1 MADDKELRYDD
12 DGSADPGKVR
22 VLLGDPDVF
31 SQRAVTRVLE
41 QDGRF
46 EVCATARDA
55 AETIAAVVDAVPDI
69 CLLEVA
75 MPGGGLA
82 AAWEVKARLP
92 AAHVVMFTS
101 PRKRGRAPRGARD
114 RRLRLLVQGGVLGWL
129 PNALMD
135 VYRGTFAMPR
145 RLTGRVVRQLRT
157 SEPRRRA
164 IIGGSARLTSREW
177 EVLNLI
183 ANGLSTRQAA
193 EKLTLSPT
201 AIRVHIAAVVRKLG
215 VESRAEAIEL
225 FMRADD
231 EADGS
236 LRSPDGLSPRG
247 RTRRAV
253 EGLRAVAAFVSR
265 LVPRPSRGSFRTAFE
280 RLRARRT

>member
-1 MADDKELRYDD
+1 MADDNELRYE
-12 DGSADPGKVR
+12 DGDIAGLPKVR
-22 VLLGDPDVF
+22 VLIGDPDVF
-31 SQRAVTRVLE
+31 SQRAVTRILE

-46 EVCATARDA
+46 EMSAAARDA
-55 AETIAAVVDAVPDI
+55 AETIAAVVEAVPDL

-82 AAWEVKARLP
+82 AAWEIKARLP
-92 AAHVVMFTS
+92 STHVVMFTIRES
-101 PRKRGRAPRGARD
+101 EEE
-114 RRLRLLVQGGVLGWL
+114 LLEALEIGVSGYLLKSAVLGWL

-145 RLTGRVVRQLRT
+145 RLTGSVVRQLRT
-157 SEPRRRA
+157 TEPRRRA
-164 IIGGSARLTSREW
+164 IVGANARLTSREW

-183 ANGLSTRQAA
+183 ASGLSTRQAA

-225 FMRADD
+225 FMRAGDV
-231 EADGS
+231 EASS
-236 LRSPDGLSPRG
+236 LRL
-247 RTRRAV
+247 A
-253 EGLRAVAAFVSR
+253 
-265 LVPRPSRGSFRTAFE
+265 
-280 RLRARRT
+280 

>member
-1 MADDKELRYDD
+1 LADDTELRFDD
-12 DGSADPGKVR
+12 ETGADRANKVR

-46 EVCATARDA
+46 AVCGTARDA
-55 AETIAAVVDAVPDI
+55 AETIAAVVDSVPDI

-92 AAHVVMFTS
+92 QAHVVMFTIREGEDELVEALEIGVS
-101 PRKRGRAPRGARD
+101 GY
-114 RRLRLLVQGGVLGWL
+114 LLKAAVLSWL

-135 VYRGTFAMPR
+135 VYCGTFAMPR
-145 RLTGRVVRQLRT
+145 RLTGSVVQRLRT
-157 SEPRRRA
+157 TEPRRRA
-164 IIGGSARLTSREW
+164 ILGANARLTSREW

-183 ANGLSTRQAA
+183 AGGLSTRQVAD
-193 EKLTLSPT
+193 KLTLSPT

-215 VESRAEAIEL
+215 VESRTEAIEL
-225 FMRADD
+225 FMRSNDTADT
-231 EADGS
+231 S
-236 LRSPDGLSPRG
+236 LRL
-247 RTRRAV
+247 A
-253 EGLRAVAAFVSR
+253 
-265 LVPRPSRGSFRTAFE
+265 
-280 RLRARRT
+280 

>member
-1 MADDKELRYDD
+1 MAADDNELRNDE
-12 DGSADPGKVR
+12 SADTDPHRVR

-46 EVCATARDA
+46 EVCATGRDA
-55 AETIAAVVDAVPDI
+55 AETIAAVVQSVPDI

-82 AAWEVKARLP
+82 AAWEIKARLP
-92 AAHVVMFTS
+92 AAHVVMFTI
-101 PRKRGRAPRGARD
+101 REGEEE
-114 RRLRLLVQGGVLGWL
+114 LLEALEIGVSGYLLKSAVLSWL
-129 PNALMD
+129 PAALMD
-135 VYRGTFAMPR
+135 VYCGTFAMPR
-145 RLTGRVVRQLRT
+145 RLTGSVVQRLRT
-157 SEPRRRA
+157 TEPRRRA
-164 IIGGSARLTSREW
+164 ILGANARLTSREW

-215 VESRAEAIEL
+215 VESRTEAIEL
-225 FMRADD
+225 FMRSGD
-231 EADGS
+231 EADAS
-236 LRSPDGLSPRG
+236 LRL
-247 RTRRAV
+247 A
-253 EGLRAVAAFVSR
+253 
-265 LVPRPSRGSFRTAFE
+265 
-280 RLRARRT
+280 

>member
-1 MADDKELRYDD
+1 MDDDQLRYDE
-12 DGSADPGKVR
+12 GGREPARVR

-46 EVCATARDA
+46 EVCAAARDA
-55 AETIAAVVDAVPDI
+55 AETIAAVVETVPDV

-92 AAHVVMFTS
+92 AAHVVMFTI
-101 PRKRGRAPRGARD
+101 REGED
-114 RRLRLLVQGGVLGWL
+114 ELLEALEIGVSGYLLKSAVLGWL
-129 PNALMD
+129 PAALMD
-135 VYRGTFAMPR
+135 VYCGTFAMPR
-145 RLTGRVVRQLRT
+145 RLTGSVVQPLRT
-157 SEPRRRA
+157 TEPRRRA
-164 IIGGSARLTSREW
+164 ILGANARLTSREW

-183 ANGLSTRQAA
+183 ASGLSTRQVA

-215 VESRAEAIEL
+215 VESRTEAIEL
-225 FMRADD
+225 FTRSDD
-231 EADGS
+231 EVDTS
-236 LRSPDGLSPRG
+236 LRL
-247 RTRRAV
+247 A
-253 EGLRAVAAFVSR
+253 
-265 LVPRPSRGSFRTAFE
+265 
-280 RLRARRT
+280 

>member
-1 MADDKELRYDD
+1 MADDQYDLRYDVN
-12 DGSADPGKVR
+12 GADPARVR
-22 VLLGDPDVF
+22 VLIGDPDVF
-31 SQRAVTRVLE
+31 SQRAVARVLDH
-41 QDGRF
+41 DGRL

-55 AETIAAVVDAVPDI
+55 AETIAAAVDAVPDI

-82 AAWEVKARLP
+82 AAWEIKARLP
-92 AAHVVMFTS
+92 EAHVVMFTS
-101 PRKRGRAPRGARD
+101 RESEDEVLEALEIGVSGY
-114 RRLRLLVQGGVLGWL
+114 LLKAAVLGWL

-145 RLTGRVVRQLRT
+145 RLTSRVVRQLRT
-157 SEPRRRA
+157 REPRRRA
-164 IIGGSARLTSREW
+164 IIGGNARLTSREW

-215 VESRAEAIEL
+215 VESRTEAIEL
-225 FMRADD
+225 FMRSGN

-236 LRSPDGLSPRG
+236 LRL
-247 RTRRAV
+247 A
-253 EGLRAVAAFVSR
+253 
-265 LVPRPSRGSFRTAFE
+265 
-280 RLRARRT
+280 

>member
-1 MADDKELRYDD
+1 MDDDQLRYDE
-12 DGSADPGKVR
+12 GGREPARVR

-55 AETIAAVVDAVPDI
+55 AETIAAVVDTVPEL

-82 AAWEVKARLP
+82 AAWEIKARLP
-92 AAHVVMFTS
+92 AAHVVMFTI
-101 PRKRGRAPRGARD
+101 REGEEE
-114 RRLRLLVQGGVLGWL
+114 LLEALEIGVSGYLLKSAVLSWL
-129 PNALMD
+129 PAALMD
-135 VYRGTFAMPR
+135 VYCGTFALPR
-145 RLTGRVVRQLRT
+145 RLTGSVVQRLRT
-157 SEPRRRA
+157 TEPRRRA
-164 IIGGSARLTSREW
+164 ILGANARLTSREW

-183 ANGLSTRQAA
+183 ASGLSTRQVAD
-193 EKLTLSPT
+193 KLTLSPT

-225 FMRADD
+225 FTRSGD
-231 EADGS
+231 EIDTS
-236 LRSPDGLSPRG
+236 LRL
-247 RTRRAV
+247 A
-253 EGLRAVAAFVSR
+253 
-265 LVPRPSRGSFRTAFE
+265 
-280 RLRARRT
+280 